1 MKRFLGS
8 LSRRS
13 SECLTVSTAPRK
25 FTNLYLNIGSS
36 DSVGH
41 PEDSPEAIV
50 LKELTAFCESN
61 ANVNSNGSSRD
72 AQGTEFV
79 HLPKIVEAAESSPN
93 AAKEAALRIRKYL
106 SDSAGTP
113 NHTQYNA
120 VMLMRILV
128 DNPGHTFTRNFD
140 AKFVTTIKELLR
152 TGRDWHVQSYL
163 RQYLDTLEQQRAWD
177 EDLKL
182 LLQMWGRRR
191 RKPHTIDR
199 FPMNSIVPPQLPPRA
214 YPHQQQPYSQ
224 ARAPANTLPGPVEL
238 AARIEE
244 ARNSAKLLTQF
255 VQSTPPTEL
264 EDNDLIKE
272 FVDRCRTGSRI
283 IQGYI
288 HSTNPAPD
296 EDTLLTLIETNDEI
310 SVAVS
315 QQQRAML
322 KARKLRASSSPTSS
336 NLNTPS
342 PTSQAAASG
351 ATSFFPPSAAPAGTS
366 TQSPESPAPV
376 AAQLPS
382 TTMTGGRPL
391 GSHPVSG
398 STTTGRYE
406 YNSEDFQVRNPFA
419 DDYAT
424 NDSDQERNRL
434 QGNSQPQTDRV
445 RFQPTEQ
452 ER

>member
-13 SECLTVSTAPRK
+13 S
-25 FTNLYLNIGSS
+25 SS
-36 DSVGH
+36 DSVEH
-41 PEDSPEAIV
+41 PEDSPEAII

-79 HLPKIVEAAESSPN
+79 HLPQIVETAESSPN

-106 SDSAGTP
+106 SDPAGTP

-163 RQYLDTLEQQRAWD
+163 RQYLETLEQQRAWD

-191 RKPHTIDR
+191 RKPRTIDR
-199 FPMNSIVPPQLPPRA
+199 FPMNSIIPPQVPPRSH
-214 YPHQQQPYSQ
+214 PHQQQPYSQ
-224 ARAPANTLPGPVEL
+224 SRAPANTLPGPVEL

-255 VQSTPPTEL
+255 VQSTPPAEL

-272 FVDRCRTGSRI
+272 FIDRCRTGSRI
-283 IQGYI
+283 VQGYI

-322 KARKLRASSSPTSS
+322 RARKIRGSSSPTSS
-336 NLNTPS
+336 NLNSPS
-342 PTSQAAASG
+342 PTSQAVASG
-351 ATSFFPPSAAPAGTS
+351 ATSFFPPSTAPAGAS
-366 TQSPESPAPV
+366 TQSHESPAPV

-382 TTMTGGRPL
+382 TAMTGGRPL

-398 STTTGRYE
+398 SATTGRYE

>member
-13 SECLTVSTAPRK
+13 S
-25 FTNLYLNIGSS
+25 SS
-36 DSVGH
+36 DSVEH
-41 PEDSPEAIV
+41 REDSPEAIV

-61 ANVNSNGSSRD
+61 ANENANGSLSD
-72 AQGTEFV
+72 AQGTEFI
-79 HLPKIVEAAESSPN
+79 HLPKIVETAESSPN

-106 SDSAGTP
+106 SDPAGTP
-113 NHTQYNA
+113 NQTQYNA
-120 VMLMRILV
+120 IMLMRILV

-140 AKFVTTIKELLR
+140 AKFVTTVKELLR

-182 LLQMWGRRR
+182 LLQMWAKEKTKASHGL
-191 RKPHTIDR
+191 IDR
-199 FPMNSIVPPQLPPRA
+199 FPMNSIVPPQVPARPQD
-214 YPHQQQPYSQ
+214 HQQQPYRQS
-224 ARAPANTLPGPVEL
+224 RAPANTLPNPVEL

-255 VQSTPPTEL
+255 VQSTPPVEL

-272 FVDRCRTGSRI
+272 FVDRCGTASRL

-288 HSTNPAPD
+288 HTNNPPPD

-310 SVAVS
+310 SVALS

-322 KARKLRASSSPTSS
+322 KARKIRGSSSPIQSNLNSSSPTS
-336 NLNTPS
+336 
-342 PTSQAAASG
+342 QAV
-351 ATSFFPPSAAPAGTS
+351 APAAMTFAPPPGPPVRTE
-366 TQSPESPAPV
+366 TRSPETPAPV

-382 TTMTGGRPL
+382 PTMTGGRPL
-391 GSHPVSG
+391 ASHPVSA
-398 STTTGRYE
+398 SATTGRFE

-424 NDSDQERNRL
+424 NDSDERNRAH
-434 QGNSQPQTDRV
+434 GGSQP
-445 RFQPTEQ
+445 
-452 ER
+452 